1 MLINIINKGE
11 SKMKKALALLLS
23 LLMVI
28 SLLSA
33 CGGGK
38 NDTSTATQP
47 AEQSSDKADSKP
59 AAAETSN
66 DKKPLRVAFI
76 VKTLNNPFF
85 VDMQNGAEKAA
96 KELGI
101 ELYFT
106 APEKETDIEKQIQL
120 VENCIIDKFDAIV
133 LAACGAVE
141 LNPSIIKAN
150 KADIPVILV
159 NDNIDFEKLEA
170 EGGSYVTY
178 VGIDQEIAAGH
189 AGKYVADN
197 FPDGA
202 NVAILEGVAGV
213 LAAQQRKDGFMS
225 QFANNDKIKV
235 VISQPANWEREQ
247 GFSVFQNMLTS
258 NPEINVLY
266 SCNDEMALGA
276 VEAIEQAGLTGKI
289 TVLGFDATDDA
300 KAAIKEGK
308 MAGSVAQY
316 PSEMGYESVMAAFKT
331 LNGETVE
338 KQIITKTELIT
349 ADKL

>member
-1 MLINIINKGE
+1 
-11 SKMKKALALLLS
+11 MKKTLALLLA
-23 LLMVI
+23 LLMAI

-33 CGGGK
+33 CGGGEK
-38 NDTSTATQP
+38 DSGTTSQT
-47 AEQSSDKADSKP
+47 AEQSADKAADKP
-59 AAAETSN
+59 AADETS
-66 DKKPLRVAFI
+66 DDKPLRVAFI

-85 VDMQNGAEKAA
+85 VDMQKGAEEAA

-120 VENCIIDKFDAIV
+120 VENCVIDGFDAIV
-133 LAACGAVE
+133 LSACGAVE
-141 LNPSIIKAN
+141 LNPSIVKAN
-150 KADIPVILV
+150 KANIPVVLV
-159 NDNIDFEKLEA
+159 NDNIDFENLEA
-170 EGGSYVTY
+170 EGGSYVTF

-197 FPDGA
+197 FADGA
-202 NVAILEGVAGV
+202 KVAILEGVAGV
-213 LAAQQRKDGFMS
+213 LAAQQRKDGFIAE
-225 QFANNDKIKV
+225 FADNDKIEV

-266 SCNDEMALGA
+266 AGNDEMALGA

-316 PSEMGYESVMAAFKT
+316 PSDMGYQSVIAAFKT
-331 LNGETVE
+331 LKGETVE